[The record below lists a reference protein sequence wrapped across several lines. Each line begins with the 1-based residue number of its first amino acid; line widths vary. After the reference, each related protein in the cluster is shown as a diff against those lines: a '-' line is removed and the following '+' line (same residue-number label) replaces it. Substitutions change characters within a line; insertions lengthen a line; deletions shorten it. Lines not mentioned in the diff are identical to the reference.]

1 MESNRMLHKTLRGRA
16 VAVAVPVALA
26 SLAAVAYA
34 GDGHDGTKTGRD
46 RQQDTMLISRSY
58 TGGVPNGA
66 STNAVISNDR
76 RYARVIAYQS
86 NASNIVRGDTNA
98 QTDVFAVVRRGPVNN
113 RGTKWRARRTVLV
126 SRGRGGPADGASFAP
141 AVSGGFDAPNPRCVA
156 FLSRA
161 TNIARSDT
169 NGVTD
174 AFLVRGLRGRPKR
187 IPMPGNRQG
196 TQDVTQV
203 AVSGNCS
210 RVAFVSGGRLYVRR
224 KGKTRRVRVPGPAAD
239 PSFSTGRRHD
249 LVFGARRGIYLMK
262 RSAGRPRRIVRGGS
276 NPAFNDV
283 KRRVVAFER
292 RRGSHIQIGYK
303 DLGRGERIISK
314 RKNRVG
320 NGDSTNPVI
329 GNSGYYVTFESE
341 ATNLGVN
348 SLKRADDSNGNT
360 DVYLYTNV
368 RDLTLVQ
375 SVEEKAVPLEGG
387 GFNPSMS
394 FYANYIV
401 FDSPAPLG
409 SNRGEHQV
417 WMRYLGSV

>member
-1 MESNRMLHKTLRGRA
+1 MRPTPRRRTALLAATAL
-16 VAVAVPVALA
+16 LA
-26 SLAAVAYA
+26 SAATVAHA
-34 GDGHDGTKTGRD
+34 GRGHDGVKTKRD
-46 RQQDTMLISRSY
+46 KAQETLLISRSY
-58 TGGVPNGA
+58 TGGIPNGA

-86 NASNIVRGDTNA
+86 NASDIVRGDVNG
-98 QTDVFAVVRRGPVNN
+98 QTDVFAALRRGPVNN
-113 RGTKWRARRTVLV
+113 SGTKWRARRTVLI
-126 SRGRGGPADGASFAP
+126 SRGRGGQPADGASFSP
-141 AVSGGFDAPNPRCVA
+141 AVSGGFDAKPRCVA

-161 TNIARSDT
+161 TNIARSDQ

-174 AFLVRGLRGRPKR
+174 AFLVRGFRRPRPKR
-187 IPMPGNRQG
+187 IPMPGNRQN
-196 TQDVTQV
+196 TADVTHV
-203 AVSGNCS
+203 AVSGNCT

-224 KGKTRRVRVPGPAAD
+224 KGKTRRVNVPGPVAD

-249 LVFGARRGIYLMK
+249 LVFAGARGIYLMK
-262 RSAGRPRRIVRGGS
+262 RSAARPRLIVRGGS
-276 NPAFNDV
+276 DPAFNDV

-303 DLGRGERIISK
+303 DLGRGEHIISK
-314 RKNRVG
+314 RKGRVG

-348 SLKRADDSNGNT
+348 SLKRADDSNGNS

-375 SVEEKAVPLEGG
+375 SVKEKAVPLEGG

-401 FDSPAPLG
+401 FDSPAPLDR
-409 SNRGEHQV
+409 NRGEHQV
-417 WMRYLGSV
+417 WMRYLGKV